1 MKSILCISRHSPY
14 GNALAREALE
24 AVLAAAAF
32 EQNIALLLMD
42 DGVWQLKDQQQPLA
56 GIQKSVA
63 RNLSALEMFGVETV
77 YAHQPS
83 AHQRGLSAQAI
94 CIDTVQ
100 WLTDDQVRQLISQH
114 DHLLS
119 F

>member
-1 MKSILCISRHSPY
+1 MKPLLCISRHSPY
-14 GNALAREALE
+14 GSAIAREALE

-32 EQNIALLLMD
+32 EQSISLLLMD
-42 DGVWQLKDQQQPLA
+42 EGVWQLKDQQQPMA
-56 GIQKSVA
+56 GIQKSIA
-63 RNLSALEMFGVETV
+63 RNLSALEMFGVDTV

-83 AHQRGLSAQAI
+83 ADDRGLNTAAL
-94 CIDTVQ
+94 CIDSVQ
-100 WLTDDQVRQLISQH
+100 WLSDDQVRQLISEH

>member
-1 MKSILCISRHSPY
+1 MKSLLCISRHSPY
-14 GNALAREALE
+14 GTAIAREALE

-42 DGVWQLKDQQQPLA
+42 DGVWQLKDQQQPIA
-56 GIQKSVA
+56 GIQKSLA
-63 RNLSALEMFGVETV
+63 RNLNALEMFGVDTV

-83 AHQRGLSAQAI
+83 AQKRGLNTAEL
-94 CIDTVQ
+94 CIESIE
-100 WLTDDQVRQLISQH
+100 WLDDDQVRQLISNH